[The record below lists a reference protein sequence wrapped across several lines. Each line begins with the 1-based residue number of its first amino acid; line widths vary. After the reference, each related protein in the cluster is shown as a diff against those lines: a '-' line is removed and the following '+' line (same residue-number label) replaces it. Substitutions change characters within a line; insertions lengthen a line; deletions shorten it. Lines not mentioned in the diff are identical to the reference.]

1 MKEERFSAFRLHKEH
16 KGIIF
21 LFGIFALL
29 FSAFYLSL
37 LVDWKPKGAAELG
50 KFAACVGLIYMAPGL
65 MCSLL
70 GGILLAGQKKRGSS
84 AVPEES
90 VHRRNGIRSGKNS
103 LKAAWDMR

>member
-50 KFAACVGLIYMAPGL
+50 KFAACVGLIYSPDSRD
-65 MCSLL
+65 C
-70 GGILLAGQKKRGSS
+70 GIFFFDLCCCRAF
-84 AVPEES
+84 P
-90 VHRRNGIRSGKNS
+90 RRFRKSPYTEGTG
-103 LKAAWDMR
+103 

>member
-37 LVDWKPKGAAELG
+37 LVDWNPQGAAEVG
-50 KFAACVGLIYMAPGL
+50 KFLVLVRPGFFTHMCV
-65 MCSLL
+65 
-70 GGILLAGQKKRGSS
+70 S
-84 AVPEES
+84 AEVGTVE
-90 VHRRNGIRSGKNS
+90 
-103 LKAAWDMR
+103 

>member
-29 FSAFYLSL
+29 FCAFYLSL

-70 GGILLAGQKKRGSS
+70 GGILLAGQKKRGYF
-84 AVPEES
+84 
-90 VHRRNGIRSGKNS
+90 
-103 LKAAWDMR
+103 L

>member
-65 MCSLL
+65 CAAC
-70 GGILLAGQKKRGSS
+70 LAAFCWQG
-84 AVPEES
+84 
-90 VHRRNGIRSGKNS
+90 RRREVISF
-103 LKAAWDMR
+103 